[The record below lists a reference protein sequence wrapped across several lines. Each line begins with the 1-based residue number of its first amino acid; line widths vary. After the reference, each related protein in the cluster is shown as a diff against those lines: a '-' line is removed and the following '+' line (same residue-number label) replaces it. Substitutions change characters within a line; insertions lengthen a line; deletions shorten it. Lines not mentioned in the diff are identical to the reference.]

1 MSSTNKAVPVPK
13 SAWEASVRRDTLGR
27 YVKGQSGIPPEK
39 RFKPGQGRWIKGQ
52 SGNPTGVPKARLE
65 FERAF
70 YQALMEQGSPDEAAS
85 LLWASA
91 REREPWAVQLLLQRI
106 APETSKVRLEVARGQ
121 DEIDFSRLSDAELAT
136 LERILESARQ
146 PAEALAG
153 GAMPAKFEKVP

>member
-1 MSSTNKAVPVPK
+1 
-13 SAWEASVRRDTLGR
+13 LGR

-39 RFKPGQGRWIKGQ
+39 RFKPGNPQRWQPGQ
-52 SGNPTGVPKARLE
+52 CGNPEGVSRARAE

-70 YQALMEQGSPDEAAS
+70 YQALMQQGSPDEAAG

-91 REREPWAVQLLLQRI
+91 RDREPWAVQLLLQRI

-121 DEIDFSRLSDAELAT
+121 DEIDFTRLSDAQLAD

-146 PAEALAG
+146 PAQALAS
-153 GAMPAKFEKVP
+153 GAVPAEFEKVP